1 MTISTSDILRITLNE
16 HYDHQYSMDV
26 IDLNM
31 NIMGI
36 ILDIVMNAHI
46 IMDILIDKMVLTL
59 TAKSIS

>member
-1 MTISTSDILRITLNE
+1 MNTKIIC
-16 HYDHQYSMDV
+16 MDV

-36 ILDIVMNAHI
+36 ILDIIMNAHI

>member
-1 MTISTSDILRITLNE
+1 MNTVIISI
-16 HYDHQYSMDV
+16 DV

-36 ILDIVMNAHI
+36 ILDIIMNAHI

>member
-1 MTISTSDILRITLNE
+1 MNTMIL
-16 HYDHQYSMDV
+16 SMDI

-36 ILDIVMNAHI
+36 ILDIIMNAHI